1 MHFNVQKC
9 FDRWCFIELIIFFKL
24 IYLDDNEYMSFGV
37 SPDVKN
43 SVMIGGDVVVAW
55 VNRLSGKGYAQDYFL
70 DAKSQCS
77 GNRGSCPD
85 TRLKDNTNSIR
96 LLNAAIVNDYS
107 IVTYQRPL
115 KAADAY
121 DLSIYTNQT
130 QAIVWAIG
138 PLNQRFEVSYHSQF
152 LKKNKVIDFG
162 RQPFWNCPIPD
173 SETKPLIS
181 EAAGTEDKKR
191 VVVPPPLQQAAKPVP
206 QQNNK
211 KPPITSA
218 PTRRVTQQQ
227 QQTTRAMA
235 TPKPVSVSQ
244 KRDAWEIPPI
254 QCNEP
259 EDGVFYAQMGPTG
272 GKRGY
277 PAITGHVGWGI
288 SWYINGLLIPEVNV
302 VRGKTYTFVVEGG
315 NNVDQP
321 ANYHPFYI
329 TDDPVG
335 GFEYKNDDE
344 REVI

>member
-1 MHFNVQKC
+1 MSIESFFCHFENFAFVTFSNVS
-9 FDRWCFIELIIFFKL
+9 
-24 IYLDDNEYMSFGV
+24 LDDNEYMSFGV
-37 SPDVKN
+37 SPDIKN
-43 SVMIGGDVVVAW
+43 SVMIGADVVVSW
-55 VNRLSGKGYAQDYFL
+55 VNRLNGKGYAQDYFL

-115 KAADAY
+115 KAADPY
-121 DLSIYTNQT
+121 DLSIFTNQT

-152 LKKNKVIDFG
+152 LKKNKLIDFG

-173 SETKPLIS
+173 SETKPLLAESASNERIAKPQANRQKP
-181 EAAGTEDKKR
+181 AANAPAR
-191 VVVPPPLQQAAKPVP
+191 RPPP
-206 QQNNK
+206 
-211 KPPITSA
+211 PPPA
-218 PTRRVTQQQ
+218 PTKPAPTP
-227 QQTTRAMA
+227 AA
-235 TPKPVSVSQ
+235 TPRPVA

-254 QCNEP
+254 QCDEP

-288 SWYINGLLIPEVNV
+288 AW
-302 VRGKTYTFVVEGG
+302 
-315 NNVDQP
+315 
-321 ANYHPFYI
+321 
-329 TDDPVG
+329 
-335 GFEYKNDDE
+335 
-344 REVI
+344 

>member
-1 MHFNVQKC
+1 
-9 FDRWCFIELIIFFKL
+9 
-24 IYLDDNEYMSFGV
+24 MSFGV
-37 SPDVKN
+37 SPDAKN
-43 SVMIGGDVVVAW
+43 SVMIGADVVVSW
-55 VNRLSGKGYAQDYFL
+55 VNRLNGKGYAQDYFL

-115 KAADAY
+115 KAADQY

-138 PLNQRFEVSYHSQF
+138 PLNQRFEVSYHTQY
-152 LKKNKVIDFG
+152 LKKNKAIDFG

-173 SETKPLIS
+173 SETKPLIAES
-181 EAAGTEDKKR
+181 AAADR
-191 VVVPPPLQQAAKPVP
+191 VSQKQP
-206 QQNNK
+206 QQQPQQPK
-211 KPPITSA
+211 KPAANA
-218 PTRRVTQQQ
+218 PARRPAAQAPASTQRPAATQRTVATQ
-227 QQTTRAMA
+227 RPAA
-235 TPKPVSVSQ
+235 TPKPAS

-254 QCNEP
+254 QCDEP

-288 SWYINGLLIPEVNV
+288 AW
-302 VRGKTYTFVVEGG
+302 
-315 NNVDQP
+315 
-321 ANYHPFYI
+321 
-329 TDDPVG
+329 
-335 GFEYKNDDE
+335 
-344 REVI
+344 